1 MNNTSR
7 TLVIKKSKQS
17 YDASAIEVLEGLEP
31 VRKRPGMYIGGT
43 DSKGLHHLVSEVLDN
58 SMDEAVAGFA
68 TKIDIEFTSEDEISI
83 SDNGRGIPT
92 DFHPKFPDKT
102 ALEVIFCTLH
112 AGGKFSGKNYA
123 TSGGLHGVGVS
134 VVNALSEKLTVEVVR
149 NKVCYSQ
156 SFSKGI
162 PLDKLKKIGEK
173 KVNSGTKITFSPD
186 RTIFNSDQFFSAE
199 KIYELAKSKAYLFSG
214 VTIDWKAPN
223 LASNHSNKIPT
234 AERFHFENGLVDLVK
249 SSTELEYNITNDYF
263 VGESG
268 FKEKFDP
275 KEKGSIQW
283 CACFNTYNPII
294 KSFCNTIPTSD
305 GGTHQSGFLN
315 AIAKGFKSYLE
326 LIGDKKYSDINK
338 DDVQEILSSSI
349 SVFVEQPQFVGQ
361 TKDKLSNLEVQKK
374 VESIIKDRFE
384 NWLANDKAR
393 TLLLIENLRM
403 RAEERIKNKKKK
415 ETLRKTPLKRL
426 MLPGKLAD
434 CSISD
439 KKGTELFL
447 VEGDSAG
454 GSAKQARNRATQA
467 ILPLKGKILN
477 VVGSSNKKVYEN
489 QEIDDLCKALGMKL
503 GSPNDT
509 SGLRYE
515 KVIIMTDADVDGA
528 HIASLLIALFQTK
541 FPKLIEE
548 GHLFIAMP
556 PLYKISNKNEIFYA
570 NSEEEKDE
578 MLEKLRSSMNKLQ
591 ISRFKGLGEMN
602 PSQLKETT
610 MDIKTRR
617 LIQISLNLS
626 ILKETNELVDN
637 LMGKNPEYRFNFIS
651 KNAKSLDNSFI
662 S

>member
-1 MNNTSR
+1 
-7 TLVIKKSKQS
+7 
-17 YDASAIEVLEGLEP
+17 
-31 VRKRPGMYIGGT
+31 MYIGGT
-43 DSKGLHHLVSEVLDN
+43 DTKGLHHLVSEVLDN

-68 TKIDIEFTSEDEISI
+68 TQIDIEFISEDEISI
-83 SDNGRGIPT
+83 ADNGRGIPI

-112 AGGKFSGKNYA
+112 AGGKFSDKNYT
-123 TSGGLHGVGVS
+123 TSGGLHGVGIS
-134 VVNALSEKLTVEVVR
+134 VVNALSEKLTVEVTK

-162 PLDKLKKIGEK
+162 PLDKIK
-173 KVNSGTKITFSPD
+173 KVGKSKIKSGTKIIFSPD
-186 RTIFNSDQFFSAE
+186 KAVFSSNKFFNA
-199 KIYELAKSKAYLFSG
+199 KTIYELAKSKAYLFSG

-223 LASNHSNKIPT
+223 LRDSDLNQMPM
-234 AERFHFENGLVDLVK
+234 AERFHFENGLMDLVNSNTSDK
-249 SSTELEYNITNDYF
+249 FNITNDYF
-263 VGESG
+263 MGDAD

-275 KEKGSIQW
+275 KEKGSIKW
-283 CACFNTYNPII
+283 CACFNTYNPVI
-294 KSFCNTIPTSD
+294 KSFCNTIPTSE

-315 AIAKGFKSYLE
+315 AIAKGFKSYIE
-326 LIGDKKYSDINK
+326 LIGDKKFSVINK
-338 DDVQEILSSSI
+338 DDVQEIISSAI

-374 VESIIKDRFE
+374 VEGTIRDRFE

-393 TLLLIENLRM
+393 TLLLIENLQR
-403 RAEERIKNKKKK
+403 RAEERIKNKQKK

-439 KKGTELFL
+439 REGTELFL

-477 VVGSSNKKVYEN
+477 VVGSSNRKVYEN
-489 QEIDDLCKALGMKL
+489 QEIDDLCKALGVKL
-503 GSPNDT
+503 GSANDT
-509 SGLRYE
+509 SNLRYE
-515 KVIIMTDADVDGA
+515 KIIIMTDADVDGA
-528 HIASLLIALFQTK
+528 HIASLLIALFHTK
-541 FPKLIEE
+541 LPKIIED
-548 GHLFIAMP
+548 GHLFIAVP
-556 PLYKISNKNEIFYA
+556 PLYKISYKDEIFYA
-570 NSEEEKDE
+570 NTEEEKE
-578 MLEKLRSSMNKLQ
+578 EKLGELRSSMSKIQ

-610 MDIKTRR
+610 MDVKTRR
-617 LIQISLNLS
+617 LIQISLNMSL
-626 ILKETNELVDN
+626 LKETNDLVEN

-651 KNAKSLDNSFI
+651 KNAKSLDKSFI
-662 S
+662 L

>member
-1 MNNTSR
+1 
-7 TLVIKKSKQS
+7 
-17 YDASAIEVLEGLEP
+17 
-31 VRKRPGMYIGGT
+31 MYIGGT
-43 DSKGLHHLVSEVLDN
+43 DFKGLHHLVSEVLDN

-68 TKIDIEFTSEDEISI
+68 SKIDIVFASDNEISI
-83 SDNGRGIPT
+83 SDNGRGIPI

-112 AGGKFSGKNYA
+112 AGGKFSNKNYD
-123 TSGGLHGVGVS
+123 TSGGLHGVGIS
-134 VVNALSEKLTVEVVR
+134 VVNALSEKLIVEVV
-149 NKVCYSQ
+149 KDSVCYSQ

-162 PLDKLKKIGEK
+162 PLDKLKRVGEK
-173 KVNSGTKITFSPD
+173 KIKSGTKITFSPD
-186 RTIFNSDQFFSAE
+186 RTIFGNDQFFSPE

-214 VTIDWKAPN
+214 VTINWKAPN
-223 LASNHSNKIPT
+223 IKGHQLNKIPT
-234 AERFHFENGLVDLVK
+234 AETFHFENGLIDLVK
-249 SSTELEYNITNDYF
+249 SITEIEYNITNDYF
-263 VGESG
+263 VGEAD
-268 FKEKFDP
+268 FKEKFGP

-283 CACFNTYNPII
+283 CACFNTYHPAI
-294 KSFCNTIPTSD
+294 KSFCNTIPTSE
-305 GGTHQSGFLN
+305 GGTHQNGFLT
-315 AIAKGFKSYLE
+315 AISKGFKSYVE
-326 LIGDKKYSDINK
+326 LIGDKKYSAIIK
-338 DDVQEILSSSI
+338 DDVQEVLSSSI

-393 TLLLIENLRM
+393 TLLLIENLRL
-403 RAEERIKNKKKK
+403 RAEERIKNKQKK
-415 ETLRKTPLKRL
+415 ESLRKSPLKRL

-434 CSISD
+434 CSVSD
-439 KKGTELFL
+439 KEGTELFL

-503 GSPNDT
+503 NTSNDI
-509 SGLRYE
+509 GNLRYE
-515 KVIIMTDADVDGA
+515 KIIIMTDADVDGA
-528 HIASLLIALFQTK
+528 HIASLLIAFFHTK
-541 FPKLIEE
+541 FPKIIEE
-548 GHLFIAMP
+548 GHLYVAAP
-556 PLYKISNKNEIFYA
+556 PLYKVSYKDEVFYA
-570 NSEEEKDE
+570 NSEEEKE
-578 MLEKLRSSMNKLQ
+578 AIMEKFRSSMGKIQ

-610 MDIKTRR
+610 MDIRTRK
-617 LIQISLNLS
+617 LIQIGLNLS
-626 ILKETNELVDN
+626 VLKETNELVDN

-651 KNAKSLDNSFI
+651 KNAKSLENSYI

>member
-1 MNNTSR
+1 
-7 TLVIKKSKQS
+7 
-17 YDASAIEVLEGLEP
+17 
-31 VRKRPGMYIGGT
+31 MYIGGT

-83 SDNGRGIPT
+83 SDNGRGIPI

-112 AGGKFSGKNYA
+112 AGGKFSDKNYA
-123 TSGGLHGVGVS
+123 TSGGLHGVGIS
-134 VVNALSEKLTVEVVR
+134 VVNALSEKLTVEVVK
-149 NKVCYSQ
+149 NKVCFSQ

-162 PLDKLKKIGEK
+162 PLDKLKKVGDK
-173 KVNSGTKITFSPD
+173 KIKSGTKITFSPD
-186 RTIFNSDQFFSAE
+186 KTIFGSNHFFNPE

-214 VTIDWKAPN
+214 VTIDWKATN
-223 LASNHSNKIPT
+223 IIGNQLNKVPA
-234 AERFHFENGLVDLVK
+234 AERFHFENGLMDLVK
-249 SSTELEYNITNDYF
+249 ANTEVEYNITNDYF
-263 VGESG
+263 LGDAD

-275 KEKGSIQW
+275 KEKGSIKW
-283 CACFNTYNPII
+283 CSCFNTYNPAI
-294 KSFCNTIPTSD
+294 KSFCNTIPTNE

-315 AIAKGFKSYLE
+315 AITKGFKSYVE
-326 LIGDKKYSDINK
+326 LIGDKKFASINK
-338 DDVQEILSSSI
+338 EDVQEILSSSI
-349 SVFVEQPQFVGQ
+349 SVFVEHPQFVGQ

-393 TLLLIENLRM
+393 ALLLIENLRM
-403 RAEERIKNKKKK
+403 RAEERIKNRQKK

-439 KKGTELFL
+439 KAGTELFL

-454 GSAKQARNRATQA
+454 GSAKQARNRTTQA

-489 QEIDDLCKALGMKL
+489 QEIDDLCKALGVKL
-503 GSPNDT
+503 SSPNDI
-509 SGLRYE
+509 SSLRYE
-515 KVIIMTDADVDGA
+515 KIIIMTDADVDGA
-528 HIASLLIALFQTK
+528 HIASLLIALFHTK
-541 FPKLIEE
+541 FPKIIEE
-548 GHLFIAMP
+548 GHLFIAVP
-556 PLYKISNKNEIFYA
+556 PLYKISYKGEIHYANNEIEK
-570 NSEEEKDE
+570 EEILNRFRLSVSK
-578 MLEKLRSSMNKLQ
+578 MQ

-602 PSQLKETT
+602 PLQLKETT
-610 MDIKTRR
+610 MDVKTRR
-617 LIQISLNLS
+617 LIQIGLNLS
-626 ILKETNELVDN
+626 ILKETNALVDN

-651 KNAKSLDNSFI
+651 KNAKSLDSSFI

>member
-1 MNNTSR
+1 M
-7 TLVIKKSKQS
+7 IKNSKQA
-17 YDASAIEVLEGLEP
+17 YDASSIEVLEGLEP

-68 TKIDIEFTSEDEISI
+68 TKIDIEFTSEEEISV
-83 SDNGRGIPT
+83 SDNGRGIPI
-92 DFHPKFPDKT
+92 DFHPKFPNKT

-112 AGGKFSGKNYA
+112 AGGKFSNENYA
-123 TSGGLHGVGVS
+123 TSGGLHGVGIS
-134 VVNALSEKLTVEVVR
+134 VVNALSEKLTVEVVKNR
-149 NKVCYSQ
+149 ACYSQ

-162 PLDKLKKIGEK
+162 PIDKLKKIGK
-173 KVNSGTKITFSPD
+173 KAIKSGTKITFSPD
-186 RTIFNSDQFFSAE
+186 RTVFGSNNFFNPE
-199 KIYELAKSKAYLFSG
+199 KLYEMAKSKAYLFSG
-214 VTIDWKAPN
+214 VTIDWKAPSIKDN
-223 LASNHSNKIPT
+223 QLNKIPA
-234 AERFHFENGLVDLVK
+234 AERFHFENGLMDLVK
-249 SSTELEYNITNDYF
+249 ANSSVEYNITNDYF
-263 VGESG
+263 AGNAD

-294 KSFCNTIPTSD
+294 KSFCNTIPTSE
-305 GGTHQSGFLN
+305 GGTHESGFLN
-315 AIAKGFKSYLE
+315 AIAKGFRSYIE
-326 LIGDKKYSDINK
+326 LIGDKKFSVINK

-361 TKDKLSNLEVQKK
+361 TKDKLSNVEVQKK
-374 VESIIKDRFE
+374 VEGTIKDRFE

-403 RAEERIKNKKKK
+403 RAEERIKNKQKK

-434 CSISD
+434 CSVAD
-439 KKGTELFL
+439 KEGTELFL

-454 GSAKQARNRATQA
+454 GSAKQARNRNTQA

-477 VVGSSNKKVYEN
+477 VVGSSGKKVSEN

-503 GSPNDT
+503 SSPSDT
-509 SGLRYE
+509 STLRYE

-528 HIASLLIALFQTK
+528 HIASLLIAFFHTK
-541 FPKLIEE
+541 LPKIIEE
-548 GHLFIAMP
+548 GHLFIAVP
-556 PLYKISNKNEIFYA
+556 PLYKISYKNEVYYA
-570 NSEEEKDE
+570 NGEEEKE
-578 MLEKLRSSMNKLQ
+578 ELLKTFSSSMNKIQ

-617 LIQISLNLS
+617 LIQININLS
-626 ILKETNELVDN
+626 LLKETNELVDN

-651 KNAKSLDNSFI
+651 KNAKSLDNSI
-662 S
+662 IL